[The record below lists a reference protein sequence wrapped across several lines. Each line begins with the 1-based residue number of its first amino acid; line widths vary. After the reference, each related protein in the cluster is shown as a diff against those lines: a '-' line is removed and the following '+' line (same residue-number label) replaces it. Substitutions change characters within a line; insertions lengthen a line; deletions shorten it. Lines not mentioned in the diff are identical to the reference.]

1 MYISTILSR
10 KNARNITLRTGYSNK
25 LLPNLNT
32 LLYTSLEQVSFL
44 ITLIPHSSSLI
55 SPFDSQPLMYKLY

>member
-1 MYISTILSR
+1 MYISTILLR

-44 ITLIPHSSSLI
+44 ITLTPHSSFLI
-55 SPFDSQPLMYKLY
+55 SPFDSQPLMYRLH